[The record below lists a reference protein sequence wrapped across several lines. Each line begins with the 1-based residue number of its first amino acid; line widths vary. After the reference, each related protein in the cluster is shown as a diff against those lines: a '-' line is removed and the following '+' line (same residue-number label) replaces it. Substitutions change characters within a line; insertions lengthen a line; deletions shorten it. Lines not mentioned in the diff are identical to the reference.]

1 MQAIITIPGE
11 EVSTRAFHTRY
22 RNPETGF
29 LLPQLTP
36 RHFPS
41 TPRWHAASRWGTG
54 LNEQE
59 NGPCRAC
66 GGKRLSPLAL
76 AVTMSAPDRAYNLAE
91 LTALP
96 LEDMAG
102 ELNA

>member
-1 MQAIITIPGE
+1 MP
-11 EVSTRAFHTRY
+11 
-22 RNPETGF
+22 
-29 LLPQLTP
+29 LLP
-36 RHFPS
+36 
-41 TPRWHAASRWGTG
+41 GTG

-91 LTALP
+91 LTAP
-96 LEDMAG
+96 SAG
-102 ELNA
+102 RYGWRTGTP